1 MLERGIHKCIRECS
15 VGGIICCRGLIS
27 LGASEEIDAISGP
40 WLPAC
45 YTPLLCLSPTWLES
59 WSKTL
64 VEKNRKGAIFLRP
77 ALATRLASVENCFV
91 ELEVCLTRPLLP
103 GDLKKVEFT
112 ATTNGLNSQLSLD
125 KLKTNSWSLSKQ
137 MGRVVSSFSPWT
149 LADIQSTLVFNNT
162 TE

>member
-1 MLERGIHKCIRECS
+1 MR
-15 VGGIICCRGLIS
+15 
-27 LGASEEIDAISGP
+27 
-40 WLPAC
+40 
-45 YTPLLCLSPTWLES
+45 PT
-59 WSKTL
+59 
-64 VEKNRKGAIFLRP
+64 
-77 ALATRLASVENCFV
+77 LATRLGSVENSSV
-91 ELEVCLTRPLLP
+91 KLEVCLTRPLLP